1 MNNSPRHLVQS
12 EQTTKPVQIV
22 TPIQTVSKE
31 ENTRQTISLKTTL
44 LIVQAILIVVMGNI
58 SVLSGDPLLEVIP
71 SMISQGISLI
81 REATHE
87 SEHKSDS
94 DK

>member
-1 MNNSPRHLVQS
+1 MNNSPRRLVQS

-31 ENTRQTISLKTTL
+31 ENTRQTISLKATL
-44 LIVQAILIVVMGNI
+44 LIVQAILIGNI

-87 SEHKSDS
+87 SQNKSDS